1 MKMPQKNKKS
11 VLRPRREYYFG
22 ENKFGKLVI
31 SLLVEM
37 IND

>member
-1 MKMPQKNKKS
+1 MKMPQKNKS
-11 VLRPRREYYFG
+11 VSRPGREYYFG